1 MLNFSKINIFFIYFI
16 FVLISVFSVLNFQN
30 KDNILI
36 NKKVNLGLDLQ
47 GGSYLLLEIDTEP
60 LIKERI
66 QSKSNSFQK
75 FLNENDI
82 KYSNFKIEKNSLLV
96 SLKDHDKF
104 EGFFFNKKD
113 NSINPYIDKYNAYE
127 LDYKS
132 LNEET
137 LKIFFL
143 NMEF

>member
-1 MLNFSKINIFFIYFI
+1 M
-16 FVLISVFSVLNFQN
+16 
-30 KDNILI
+30 I

-66 QSKSNSFQK
+66 QSKVIPFKK

-104 EGFFFNKKD
+104 EGFFLIKRTT
-113 NSINPYIDKYNAYE
+113 P
-127 LDYKS
+127 
-132 LNEET
+132 
-137 LKIFFL
+137 
-143 NMEF
+143 

>member
-1 MLNFSKINIFFIYFI
+1 M
-16 FVLISVFSVLNFQN
+16 
-30 KDNILI
+30 I

-66 QSKSNSFQK
+66 QSKVIPFKK

-104 EGFFFNKKD
+104 EGFFNKKD